1 MCCFCTPATPLSEL
15 FITESI
21 PVAHTV
27 YSLQPFMH
35 VKYHLAL
42 LYDNGEIC
50 IQRAIFTMWE
60 KIATCSDGKVLQVM
74 YRQCANL

>member
-1 MCCFCTPATPLSEL
+1 MR
-15 FITESI
+15 
-21 PVAHTV
+21 V
-27 YSLQPFMH
+27 Q
-35 VKYHLAL
+35 YHLAL

-60 KIATCSDGKVLQVM
+60 NNLQRAVMGKVLQVM

>member
-1 MCCFCTPATPLSEL
+1 
-15 FITESI
+15 
-21 PVAHTV
+21 
-27 YSLQPFMH
+27 MH

-74 YRQCANL
+74 YRQCAHL